1 MANARPPQ
9 LEACVAP
16 LAARPQLWRTVAG
29 TGLALACW
37 FAALAALP
45 LAGRLLPQ
53 AGGRAPLLL
62 YLASFAALAL
72 GTAAAARL
80 LQRRPPSTL
89 FGPGGF
95 RPRAF
100 AAGIAVVAALG
111 LLGGLAAPAAAPLV
125 RQAQV
130 LAWAAWL
137 PLALPAILVQ
147 SAAEELLF
155 RGYLQQGLA
164 ARFRSAW
171 VWWLVPALMFGALH
185 WNPVA
190 FGPNAWLGVVATAV
204 IGIVLGDVAART
216 GNLSAP
222 IGLHFANNVMAML
235 VVAPPSP
242 VSELA
247 LWLVAVD
254 PDDAALVRL
263 LLLADL
269 AATLLAWAAWR
280 VILRRRDARRL
291 HSGGP
296 GSI

>member
-16 LAARPQLWRTVAG
+16 VAARPALWRTVAG
-29 TGLALACW
+29 VGLALACW
-37 FAALAALP
+37 FAALATLP
-45 LAGRLLPQ
+45 LAARLLPQ
-53 AGGRAPLLL
+53 AGGRVPLLL

-80 LQRRPPSTL
+80 LQGRPTATL
-89 FGPGGF
+89 LGPGGF
-95 RPRAF
+95 RPRGF
-100 AAGIAVVAALG
+100 AVGVAVVAGLG
-111 LLGGLAAPAAAPLV
+111 LFGGHAAPSAAPLV
-125 RQAQV
+125 RQAELV
-130 LAWAAWL
+130 AWAAWL
-137 PLALPAILVQ
+137 PLALPAIFVQ

-190 FGPNAWLGVVATAV
+190 FGANGWLGVLATAV
-204 IGIVLGDVAART
+204 IGLVLGDVAART

-222 IGLHFANNVMAML
+222 IGLHVANNVMAML

-242 VSELA
+242 VSQLA
-247 LWLVAVD
+247 LWRIALD
-254 PDDAALVRL
+254 PDDAALLRL
-263 LLLADL
+263 LLFADL

-280 VILRRRDARRL
+280 LILRRRAAR
-291 HSGGP
+291 
-296 GSI
+296 

>member
-1 MANARPPQ
+1 MANPRPPQ
-9 LEACVAP
+9 LAACVAP
-16 LAARPQLWRTVAG
+16 LAARPALWRTVAG
-29 TGLALACW
+29 VGLALACW
-37 FAALAALP
+37 FAALATLP
-45 LAGRLLPQ
+45 LAARLLPP
-53 AGGRAPLLL
+53 ADGRVPLLL

-80 LQRRPPSTL
+80 LQRRPPVTL
-89 FGPGGF
+89 FGPAGF

-100 AAGIAVVAALG
+100 AAGVAVVASLG
-111 LLGGLAAPAAAPLV
+111 LLGGVAAPAAAPVV
-125 RQAQV
+125 RQAEV

-137 PLALPAILVQ
+137 PVALAAIFVQ

-155 RGYLQQGLA
+155 RGFLQQGLA

-171 VWWLVPALMFGALH
+171 IWWLVPALLFGALH

-190 FGPNAWLGVVATAV
+190 FGPNAWLGVLATTV
-204 IGIVLGDVAART
+204 IGLVLGDVAART

-242 VSELA
+242 VSHLA
-247 LWLVAVD
+247 LWLIAVD
-254 PDDAALVRL
+254 PDDAARVRL

-280 VILRRRDARRL
+280 VISRRRAAR
-291 HSGGP
+291 
-296 GSI
+296 